1 MTEIIYFMDMEGYGK
16 LTEHQKKYIGKSAAF
31 DFRQIQAETMRKEME
46 SFIQHRLGRAAP
58 YL

>member
-16 LTEHQKKYIGKSAAF
+16 LTEHQKKYIGKSAA
-31 DFRQIQAETMRKEME
+31 
-46 SFIQHRLGRAAP
+46 P